1 MKKPRKTA
9 IEKARGLGTLSRNGV
24 NKWINDY
31 TSPTQLAPAKNSIKK

>member
-9 IEKARGLGTLSRNGV
+9 IERSRGLGTLSKNGI

-31 TSPTQLAPAKNSIKK
+31 ENSIKLAPAKNKIKK